1 MELADA
7 RGGSVRLYARKS
19 LRAFKKTPQYRALL
33 KSVLE
38 RRESPAMSPLE
49 RRRLRL
55 ERLMASQEL
64 DLLQQGQSL
73 SEFTGVVAL
82 PDPMAGLLE
91 GADE

>member
-7 RGGSVRLYARKS
+7 RGGGVSFHARKS

-38 RRESPAMSPLE
+38 RRELPAMSPLE

-64 DLLQQGQSL
+64 DLLQQGHLL

-82 PDPMAGLLE
+82 PDRLEGLLE